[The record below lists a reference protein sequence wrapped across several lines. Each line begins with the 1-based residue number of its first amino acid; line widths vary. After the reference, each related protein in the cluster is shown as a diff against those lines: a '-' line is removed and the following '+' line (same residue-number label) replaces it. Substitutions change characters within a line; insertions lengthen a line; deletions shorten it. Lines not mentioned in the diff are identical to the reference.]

1 MKQEMR
7 RFLRDEA
14 GDVPV
19 QIVFM
24 LALLGFTVG
33 TILLIGPRLNE
44 MLEEILAWLQHV
56 LGVVPAAPA

>member
-1 MKQEMR
+1 MR
-7 RFLRDEA
+7 REMQRFSRDEA

-33 TILLIGPRLNE
+33 TILLIGPELKK
-44 MLEEILAWLQHV
+44 MLEAILAWLQHV
-56 LGVVPAAPA
+56 LGAVPKAP

>member
-1 MKQEMR
+1 MRQELQ
-7 RFLRDEA
+7 RFSRDEA

-33 TILLIGPRLNE
+33 TILLIGPELKD
-44 MLEEILAWLQHV
+44 MLEDILAWLRHA
-56 LGVVPAAPA
+56 GDSVPSAP

>member
-1 MKQEMR
+1 MRQELR
-7 RFLRDEA
+7 RFSRDEA

-33 TILLIGPRLNE
+33 TILLIGPELKQ
-44 MLEEILAWLQHV
+44 MLEDILAWLQHV
-56 LGVVPAAPA
+56 LGVVPSPPT

>member
-1 MKQEMR
+1 MRQELR
-7 RFLRDEA
+7 RFWRDEA

-33 TILLIGPRLNE
+33 TILLIGPELRT
-44 MLEEILAWLQHV
+44 MLEDILAWLRHV